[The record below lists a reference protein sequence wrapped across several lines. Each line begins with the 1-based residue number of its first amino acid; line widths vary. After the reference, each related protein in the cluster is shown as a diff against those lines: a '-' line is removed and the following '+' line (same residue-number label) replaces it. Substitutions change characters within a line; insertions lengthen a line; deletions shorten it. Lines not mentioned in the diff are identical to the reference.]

1 MSFPSRRLRR
11 LRSTPAMRDLVRES
25 TLGPSDMVLPIFV
38 QDKIDSPIEIKSMP
52 QMRRLPVKD
61 AASEAGSASDL
72 GIPAVMLFGVPSLKD
87 DAGSAAY
94 DKKGAVQQAI
104 SSIRSVLGEKIV
116 IMADV
121 CLCQYT
127 LSGHCGLE
135 KNGKID
141 NDTSLDALARTAISQ
156 ADAGVDVVSPSAMM
170 DGQVAAIRAA
180 LDDAGHQNVSIMS
193 HSAKH
198 RSSFYSPFRNAAE
211 CAPKF
216 GDRKTYQVPYTN
228 RRESISELQAD
239 YDEGVD
245 ILMIKPALAYL
256 DLVAEAKK
264 RFSVPIAAY
273 SVSGEFALVKAA
285 AMQGWV
291 DEDEITFEILSSIK
305 RAGADII
312 ITYFA
317 RQAAEKMVENR

>member
-1 MSFPSRRLRR
+1 
-11 LRSTPAMRDLVRES
+11 
-25 TLGPSDMVLPIFV
+25 
-38 QDKIDSPIEIKSMP
+38 
-52 QMRRLPVKD
+52 
-61 AASEAGSASDL
+61 
-72 GIPAVMLFGVPSLKD
+72 
-87 DAGSAAY
+87 
-94 DKKGAVQQAI
+94 
-104 SSIRSVLGEKIV
+104 
-116 IMADV
+116 MADV

-135 KNGKID
+135 KKGKID
-141 NDTSLDALARTAISQ
+141 NDSSLGALARIAVSQ
-156 ADAGVDVVSPSAMM
+156 AEAGVDVVSPSAMM
-170 DGQVAAIRAA
+170 DGQVATIRAA
-180 LDDAGHQNVSIMS
+180 LDDAGYENVAIMS

-198 RSSFYSPFRNAAE
+198 RSSFYAPFRNAAE

-228 RRESISELQAD
+228 AREAASELQTD

-245 ILMIKPALAYL
+245 MLMIKPALAYL

-264 RFSVPIAAY
+264 RFNVPIAAY

-285 AMQGWV
+285 VMQGWV
-291 DEDEITFEILSSIK
+291 DEDAITHEILSSIK

-317 RQAAEKMVENR
+317 RRGFETELAQRWDFSALSCETIRQPSSHLQHAVEYQMLYLSQIASRLSSFSGHFFSSTPCKICDYNVCTCPLYRG

>member
-25 TLGPSDMVLPIFV
+25 TLDPSDLVLPIFV
-38 QDKIDSPIEIKSMP
+38 QEGIDSPVEIKSMP
-52 QMRRLPVKD
+52 EMRRLPVKD
-61 AASEAGSASDL
+61 AASEVGSAADL
-72 GIPAVMLFGVPSLKD
+72 GIPAVMLFGIPAAKD
-87 DAGSAAY
+87 DVGSAAY
-94 DKKGAVQQAI
+94 DAKGAVQQAI
-104 SSIRSVLGEKIV
+104 SQIRSTLGEKIV

-135 KNGKID
+135 KKGKID
-141 NDTSLDALARTAISQ
+141 NDSSLGALARIAISQ
-156 ADAGVDVVSPSAMM
+156 AEAGVDVVSPSAMM
-170 DGQVAAIRAA
+170 DGQVATIRAA
-180 LDDAGHQNVSIMS
+180 LDDAGYENVAIMS

-198 RSSFYSPFRNAAE
+198 RSSFYAPFRNAAE

-228 RRESISELQAD
+228 AREAASELQTD

-245 ILMIKPALAYL
+245 MLMIKPALAYL

-264 RFSVPIAAY
+264 RFNVPIAAY

-285 AMQGWV
+285 VMQGWV
-291 DEDEITFEILSSIK
+291 DEDAITHEILSSIK

-312 ITYFA
+312 VTYFA
-317 RQAAEKMVENR
+317 RRAAEKMAGKR